1 MNVETLN
8 FMLGAIV
15 ALIFPLI
22 NLSFK
27 SFKKWNELRKIK
39 KMLFEE
45 YVNPLEK
52 CTEKLDFKG
61 KENYQKEVFR
71 IIKRLNYVLEN
82 EIAYLNSENQ
92 FKIIRMIE
100 YTKSYLANIHKILMG
115 YTYQSIHAAAN
126 EEDMIQDRTKIKELT
141 KHYKDTIDKYSSLEI
156 DQLVK

>member
-1 MNVETLN
+1 
-8 FMLGAIV
+8 
-15 ALIFPLI
+15 
-22 NLSFK
+22 
-27 SFKKWNELRKIK
+27 
-39 KMLFEE
+39 MLFEE
-45 YVNPLEK
+45 YVNPLVK
-52 CTEKLDFKG
+52 LTDKLDSKR
-61 KENYQKEVFR
+61 KENYKKEVLR

-100 YTKSYLANIHKILMG
+100 YTKSYLANIHKILTD
-115 YTYQSIHAAAN
+115 YTYQSMQAVAN